1 MVIPMAGD
9 QTRSIIVIAIGLGLL
24 VVSVFADVM
33 GVGDA
38 PGFGYRQKLGI
49 LTGAVIMLVGL
60 HFMRK
65 GGSTSGE

>member
-9 QTRSIIVIAIGLGLL
+9 QTPSIIVIATGLGLL
-24 VVSVFADVM
+24 VVSVLAEVI

-38 PGFGYRQKLGI
+38 SGFRYQQKLGI
-49 LTGAVIMLVGL
+49 LAGAVIMLIGL
-60 HFMRK
+60 YFMRK